1 MEQLNFISR
10 LEEIAELNSSFA
22 TGRLRVCYHGKNRN
36 GSYISKE
43 VLEAAIPTMFNC
55 PIVAHYYRDEDSIG
69 SHDLELI
76 AKDGGLKL
84 VAATQPVGVVPENDV
99 YFWETVE
106 EDDGSEHE
114 YLVMPIILWKRQE
127 DFEHIAK
134 EGSIAESMECTF
146 DEEHKDKDGTVVVDK
161 MTMQAFCL
169 LESAEPCYESA
180 AIDVFDKNNFK
191 EQFSLMAE
199 AWKEACGSENFSI
212 KPFEKGGQGMENELK
227 LAENVFEEETSTESV
242 AETAP
247 AEEAALTEEPAPEAV
262 VEQEPAKAEQEA
274 PEENG
279 EAGAEPETEAFSKIK
294 IGKNTMYEKLDKLR
308 AILPNKYE
316 NDENTGM
323 VNIAEYWLQDAD
335 ADYIYVDA
343 YYYRRENADAEAF
356 EDNQVGRFKYAEVNG
371 EYAIVGDFEPMEVCW
386 LTIEESQKLDAD
398 RAEAERLKAWYGEYQ
413 KEQIE
418 KVCESFGNLASVEGY
433 NEITAEAKEGKF
445 SLDELK
451 EKLFAL
457 KGKHAFALEQ
467 SEKPAVVHLETYSNR
482 KDEDKYGGIIFRH
495 YD

>member
-10 LEEIAELNSSFA
+10 LEEISELNSSFA

-76 AKDGGLKL
+76 AKNGELKL

-106 EDDGSEHE
+106 EEDGTEHE

-127 DFEHIAK
+127 AFEHIAK
-134 EGSIAESMECTF
+134 EGNVSESMECVF
-146 DEEHKDKDGTVVVDK
+146 DEEHKEKDGTVVVDK

-180 AIDVFDKNNFK
+180 AIDIFDKNNFK

-199 AWKEACGSENFSI
+199 AWKEVCGSENFSI
-212 KPFEKGGQGMENELK
+212 KPFEKGGQGMENEMN
-227 LAENVFEEETSTESV
+227 LAENVFEEETSVESV

-247 AEEAALTEEPAPEAV
+247 AEEAALTKEPAPEAA
-262 VEQEPAKAEQEA
+262 VEQEPTETEQEA

-279 EAGAEPETEAFSKIK
+279 EAAVEPETETFAK
-294 IGKNTMYEKLDKLR
+294 IGKNTMFEKLNKLR

-316 NDENTGM
+316 RDENIGM
-323 VNIAEYWLQDAD
+323 VNVAEYWLQDAD
-335 ADYIYVDA
+335 VDYIYVDA
-343 YYYRRENADAEAF
+343 YYYYRENADAEAF
-356 EDNQVGRFKYAEVNG
+356 EDDQVGRFKYAKVNG
-371 EYAIVGDFEPMEVCW
+371 EYTIVGGLV
-386 LTIEESQKLDAD
+386 
-398 RAEAERLKAWYGEYQ
+398 G
-413 KEQIE
+413 
-418 KVCESFGNLASVEGY
+418 
-433 NEITAEAKEGKF
+433 
-445 SLDELK
+445 
-451 EKLFAL
+451 
-457 KGKHAFALEQ
+457 
-467 SEKPAVVHLETYSNR
+467 
-482 KDEDKYGGIIFRH
+482 
-495 YD
+495 

>member
-10 LEEIAELNSSFA
+10 LEEISELNSSFA

-76 AKDGGLKL
+76 AKNGELKL

-106 EDDGSEHE
+106 EEDGTEHE

-127 DFEHIAK
+127 AFEHIAK
-134 EGSIAESMECTF
+134 EGNVSESMECVF
-146 DEEHKDKDGTVVVDK
+146 DEEHKEKDGTVVVDK

-180 AIDVFDKNNFK
+180 AIDIFDKNNFK

-199 AWKEACGSENFSI
+199 AWKEVCGSENFSI
-212 KPFEKGGQGMENELK
+212 KPFEKGGQGMENEMN
-227 LAENVFEEETSTESV
+227 LAENVFEEETSVESV

-247 AEEAALTEEPAPEAV
+247 AEEAALTKEPAPEAA
-262 VEQEPAKAEQEA
+262 VEQEPTETEQEA

-279 EAGAEPETEAFSKIK
+279 EAAVEPETETFAK
-294 IGKNTMYEKLDKLR
+294 IGKNTMFEKLNKLR

-316 NDENTGM
+316 RDENIGM
-323 VNIAEYWLQDAD
+323 VNVAEYWLQDAD
-335 ADYIYVDA
+335 VDYIYVDA
-343 YYYRRENADAEAF
+343 HYYYRENADAEAF
-356 EDNQVGRFKYAEVNG
+356 EDDQVGRFKYAKVNG
-371 EYAIVGDFEPMEVCW
+371 EYTIVGGLV
-386 LTIEESQKLDAD
+386 
-398 RAEAERLKAWYGEYQ
+398 G
-413 KEQIE
+413 
-418 KVCESFGNLASVEGY
+418 
-433 NEITAEAKEGKF
+433 
-445 SLDELK
+445 
-451 EKLFAL
+451 
-457 KGKHAFALEQ
+457 
-467 SEKPAVVHLETYSNR
+467 
-482 KDEDKYGGIIFRH
+482 
-495 YD
+495 

>member
-55 PIVAHYYRDEDSIG
+55 PIVAHYYRDDDNIG

-76 AKDGGLKL
+76 AKNGELKL
-84 VAATQPVGVVPENDV
+84 IAATQPVGVVPENDV

-127 DFEHIAK
+127 AFEHIAK

-146 DEEHKDKDGTVVVDK
+146 DEEHKEKDGTVVVDK

-227 LAENVFEEETSTESV
+227 LAENVFEEETSAESV

-262 VEQEPAKAEQEA
+262 VEQEPAVVEQET

-279 EAGAEPETEAFSKIK
+279 EVEAEPETEAFAK
-294 IGKNTMYEKLDKLR
+294 IGKNTMYEKLAKLR
-308 AILPNKYE
+308 TILPNKYE
-316 NDENTGM
+316 RDENIGM
-323 VNIAEYWLQDAD
+323 VDERSYWLQDAD

-343 YYYRRENADAEAF
+343 YYYHRENADAEAF
-356 EDNQVGRFKYAEVNG
+356 EDDQVGRFKYAEANG

-386 LTIEESQKLDAD
+386 LTIEEAQKLDAD

-413 KEQIE
+413 QEQIE
-418 KVCESFGNLASVEGY
+418 KVCEGFSDLTDVEGY
-433 NEITAEAKEGKF
+433 AEIAAAAKLGKF
-445 SLDELK
+445 NVDELK